1 MRRSSPHDT
10 VGNPADHT
18 TDHTTDHTSDHTT
31 DMPDRTDSTE
41 RTAHSMTPQD
51 LVIRMLPPFGG
62 WLALAALALPGGSPL
77 RGAAVAVF
85 LAVGPGAAFVRICG
99 PALRARPAE
108 KPVERRDPDFE
119 RHSGLLERLML
130 AVLLSVSAA
139 MLVSTVLISAH
150 AFSGQRVLLTLT
162 LLTTLAA
169 FCPRLRATSTP
180 TPRTGTGTGTGAGT
194 GTAQRTRKGSAL

>member
-10 VGNPADHT
+10 VGDP
-18 TDHTTDHTSDHTT
+18 
-31 DMPDRTDSTE
+31 PDRANDMTDRTHSTE

-85 LAVGPGAAFVRICG
+85 LAAGPGAAFVGICG
-99 PALRARPAE
+99 PALRARPAA
-108 KPVERRDPDFE
+108 KPVEHRDPAFE
-119 RHSGLLERLML
+119 RRSDLLERLML
-130 AVLLSVSAA
+130 AVLVSVSTA
-139 MLVSTVLISAH
+139 MLVSTVLISAR
-150 AFSGQRVLLTLT
+150 AFSGQRVLLILT

-169 FCPRLRATSTP
+169 FCPRPRAAPASMP
-180 TPRTGTGTGTGAGT
+180 GTT
-194 GTAQRTRKGSAL
+194 QKTRKGSAL